1 MTARTTPKDAPDGPK
16 DLRRRAKAR
25 LQTRTPSLEKISPEE
40 ARNLVQE
47 LQIHQVELE
56 MQNNQLRQT
65 QAELE
70 NSLKRYTDLYDFAPV
85 AYLTLDDRG
94 WILEANLTA
103 AQLLGTER
111 RRLVQQPLAPFIRPE
126 DKQKFRAY
134 LAAVVQG
141 QGAPPLELNLLGPGG
156 AEVALQLDSLL
167 VPDAAGRPQVRTSLI
182 DVTARRQ
189 AELQRQQ
196 QHHLLDGI
204 NRIFREVLTFD
215 TEEELGRTCLAVAE
229 ELTGSKFGFIGEIN
243 RAGRLDTLAL
253 SDPGWQACRMPKSNV
268 LKMINDM
275 EIRGLWARALK
286 EGKSQ
291 IVNDPASDPNRVGL
305 PAGHPPITSFLGV
318 PLRHEGRI
326 MGCISLGNKDGGY
339 GQSDLDAVEALSVPI
354 VEALRRRRAETELAR
369 QAQDLAQHNREI
381 GLLNDLGEL
390 LQGCHTVAEA
400 YPVIGRSLGRLFAGD
415 AGALFI
421 FSASRNLVEAVAV
434 WGEAP
439 PPEQVFAPDDC
450 YALRRGQAQVGGEG
464 AGAPPCAHVPR
475 GTGAYLCVP
484 LMSHGEA
491 MGLLHILPASPDE
504 DRLKG
509 KQRLAQTVAGQLGLA
524 LANLK
529 MQESLREMAV
539 RDPLTGLFNRRYLEE
554 TLEREFLRAA
564 RQAAPIALIMLD
576 IDHFKRCNDTYGHD
590 AGDVLLRELGA
601 FLQRYCRGSDVA
613 CRYGGEEFIL
623 TLSDCSLETA
633 CQRAEEMRQAVKTLQ
648 VHHGHRTLEAITL
661 SFGVAAFPEHGD
673 NPDAVLNAAD
683 AAMYR
688 AKQQGRDRVVAAG
701 GDRV

>member
-1 MTARTTPKDAPDGPK
+1 MTARTTPKDAPDQPE
-16 DLRRRAKAR
+16 DLRRRAEAL
-25 LQTRTPSLEKISPEE
+25 LQSRPASLEEISPEE
-40 ARNLVQE
+40 AQDLVQE
-47 LQIHQVELE
+47 LQVHQVELE
-56 MQNNQLRQT
+56 MQNDQLRQT

-70 NSLKRYTDLYDFAPV
+70 TALKRYTDLYDFAPV
-85 AYLTLDDRG
+85 AYLTLDERG
-94 WILEANLTA
+94 LILEANLTA
-103 AQLLGTER
+103 ARLVGTER
-111 RRLVQQPLAPFIRPE
+111 SRLVQKPLAPFIRAE
-126 DKQKFRAY
+126 DKRKFRAY

-141 QGAPPLELNLLGPGG
+141 QAAPPLELNLLGHNG

-167 VPDAAGRPQVRTSLI
+167 VSDTAGHPQVRTSLVDI
-182 DVTARRQ
+182 TARRQ
-189 AELQRQQ
+189 AEAQRQQ
-196 QHHLLDGI
+196 QHHLLNGI

-229 ELTGSKFGFIGEIN
+229 ELTGSKFGFIGQIN
-243 RAGRLDTLAL
+243 RAGRLDTIAL
-253 SDPGWQACRMPKSNV
+253 SDPGWQACRIPKASEV
-268 LKMINDM
+268 VMINDM
-275 EIRGLWARALK
+275 EVRGLWARALK

-291 IVNDPASDPNRVGL
+291 IVNDPASDPDRVGL

-326 MGCISLGNKDGGY
+326 MGCISLANKDGGY
-339 GQSDLDAVEALSVPI
+339 DQSDLDAVEALSVPI
-354 VEALRRRRAETELAR
+354 VEALRRRRVETELAR
-369 QAQDLAQHNREI
+369 QARDLAQHNREI

-390 LQGCHTVAEA
+390 LQGCHTLAEA
-400 YPVIGRSLGRLFAGD
+400 YSVIGRSLARLFAGD

-421 FSASRNLVEAVAV
+421 FRASRNLVEAVAV

-450 YALRRGQAQVGGEG
+450 WALRRGKAQMNGEG
-464 AGAPPCAHVPR
+464 AGAPPCAHVPG

-491 MGLLHILPASPDE
+491 LGLLHVLPASPDDGVLE
-504 DRLKG
+504 R
-509 KQRLAQTVAGQLGLA
+509 KQQLAQTVAGQLGLA
-524 LANLK
+524 LATLK
-529 MQESLREMAV
+529 LQESLREMAV

-564 RQAAPIALIMLD
+564 RQGVPIALIMLD

-590 AGDVLLRELGA
+590 AGDALLRELGA

-623 TLSDCSLETA
+623 TLSDCSLEIA
-633 CQRAEEMRQAVKTLQ
+633 CQRAEEMRQAVKILQ

-661 SFGVAAFPEHGD
+661 SFGVAAFPEYGD
-673 NPDAVLNAAD
+673 NPDAVLKAAD

-701 GDRV
+701 WDRA